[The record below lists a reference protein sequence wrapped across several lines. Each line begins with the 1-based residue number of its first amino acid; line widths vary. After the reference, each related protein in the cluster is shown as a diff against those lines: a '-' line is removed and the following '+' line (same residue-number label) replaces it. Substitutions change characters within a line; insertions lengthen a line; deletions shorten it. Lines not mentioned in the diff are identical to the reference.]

1 MYLVCVMWLSFDL
14 YEFPGLLG
22 ADRYPG
28 YTSEL
33 GLIFGACERLQMCVS
48 RSDLRAR
55 ESVDV

>member
-33 GLIFGACERLQMCVS
+33 GLIFGACERPVQG
-48 RSDLRAR
+48 RALTL
-55 ESVDV
+55 